1 MPGAEIQARA
11 RQNLSQ
17 WELEEGLGS
26 SDPQQSEVSVVAG
39 PEVGR
44 KAGLRA
50 DSGRG
55 RRVGHSQARRELSRH
70 CALRCSWGWISVVEY
85 WR

>member
-44 KAGLRA
+44 KAGLPA
-50 DSGRG
+50 DSERG
-55 RRVGHSQARRELSRH
+55 RRVGRSRALRELSQR
-70 CALRCSWGWISVVEY
+70 CALTCSQGLTLVVKCGP
-85 WR
+85 

>member
-55 RRVGHSQARRELSRH
+55 RRVGHTRALRGLSQH
-70 CALRCSWGWISVVEY
+70 CALTCSSGLT
-85 WR
+85 